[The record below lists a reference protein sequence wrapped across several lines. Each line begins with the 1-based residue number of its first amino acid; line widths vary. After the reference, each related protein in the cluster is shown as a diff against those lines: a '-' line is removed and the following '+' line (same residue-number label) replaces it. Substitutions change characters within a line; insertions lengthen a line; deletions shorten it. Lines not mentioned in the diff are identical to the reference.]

1 MCLDHQVINCPI
13 RKKCFLVD
21 VLLTK
26 NVDHINW
33 TLNLVELHQY
43 LISLLRK
50 MQNTFLELVLWNL
63 ADGNCFPKK
72 ETFYQSVDHISRI
85 LNVPKLC
92 WYLISLLRKMQ
103 NTFLELAVS
112 GFGRWE
118 SFPKKDTFHHMIEN
132 YFWIMFHFD
141 SYIT

>member
-1 MCLDHQVINCPI
+1 MYLDHQVINCPI
-13 RKKCFLVD
+13 GKKCFLVD

-50 MQNTFLELVLWNL
+50 MQNTFLEL
-63 ADGNCFPKK
+63 
-72 ETFYQSVDHISRI
+72 
-85 LNVPKLC
+85 
-92 WYLISLLRKMQ
+92 
-103 NTFLELAVS
+103 AVS

-118 SFPKKDTFHHMIEN
+118 SFPKKENFHHMIEN

-141 SYIT
+141 SYINSLLRNRQNKIKS

>member
-1 MCLDHQVINCPI
+1 MYPDHQVINYPI

-33 TLNLVELHQY
+33 TLNLVESHQY

-50 MQNTFLELVLWNL
+50 MQNTFLEPAVMEFS
-63 ADGNCFPKK
+63 DGNCFPKK

-85 LNVPKLC
+85 LNVSKLC
-92 WYLISLLRKMQ
+92 RYLISLLRKMQ
-103 NTFLELAVS
+103 NTFLEPVVS
-112 GFGRWE
+112 GFADGKV
-118 SFPKKDTFHHMIEN
+118 FPKR
-132 YFWIMFHFD
+132 
-141 SYIT
+141 